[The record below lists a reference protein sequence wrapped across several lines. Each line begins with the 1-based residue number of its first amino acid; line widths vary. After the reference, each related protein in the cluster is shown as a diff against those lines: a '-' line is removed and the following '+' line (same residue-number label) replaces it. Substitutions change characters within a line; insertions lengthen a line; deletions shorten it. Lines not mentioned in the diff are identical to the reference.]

1 LNTSVIRDKGI
12 SARQDTPPRSIEA
25 SVPLEHERVRPH
37 APRPLLFISDL
48 HLSEAIPRTVAA
60 FEHFVRVTANSA
72 DSVFILGDLFEY
84 WIGDDM
90 LAADPFAAQ
99 MAALMHTLSER
110 GIALYI
116 MHGNRDFL
124 LGKRFMKAAGAIWL
138 PDPFVMTAFGAR
150 IVLAHGDALCTAD
163 RKYQTFRR
171 VARWRAAQWLFLA
184 WPLKWRRALAERMRS
199 ASAEGRTVRPP
210 SPLYDVTREGVA
222 ALFKSSRTTTMIH
235 GHTHK
240 PARHHETGGTR
251 WVLPDWDLDHGTRRG
266 GYLRIDAEGIH
277 AFPLD

>member
-1 LNTSVIRDKGI
+1 LSTTLFIRGKG
-12 SARQDTPPRSIEA
+12 AAGRQDELRSVTAGGRGE
-25 SVPLEHERVRPH
+25 VDHTGPH

-60 FEHFVRVTANSA
+60 FDHFVRVTANSA

-90 LAADPFAAQ
+90 LAADPFATR
-99 MAALMHTLSER
+99 MASLMRTLSER

-163 RKYQTFRR
+163 HKYQTFRR
-171 VARWRAAQWLFLA
+171 FARNRAAQLLFLV
-184 WPLKWRRALAERMRS
+184 WPFKWRRALAERMRS
-199 ASAEGRTVRPP
+199 TSEQGRTKPV
-210 SPLYDVTREGVA
+210 SPLYDVTREGVET
-222 ALFKSSRTTTMIH
+222 LFKLSHTTTMIH
-235 GHTHK
+235 GHTHR
-240 PARHHETGGTR
+240 PAHHQEPSGTR
-251 WVLPDWDLDHGTRRG
+251 WVLPDWDLDHGKRRG
-266 GYLRIDAEGIH
+266 GYLRIDAEGIR
-277 AFPLD
+277 ALPLD

>member
-1 LNTSVIRDKGI
+1 LN
-12 SARQDTPPRSIEA
+12 ANLLRQKNAVGRPNTPRNVLVR
-25 SVPLEHERVRPH
+25 VPDDVRETRPH

-48 HLSEAIPRTVAA
+48 HLSEAIPHTVAA
-60 FEHFVRVTANSA
+60 FDHFIRVTANSA

-90 LAADPFAAQ
+90 LAADAFAAR

-138 PDPFVMTAFGAR
+138 PDPFVMTVFGSR

-171 VARWRAAQWLFLA
+171 FARSRAVQLLFLA
-184 WPLKWRRALAERMRS
+184 WPFQWRRALAERMRR
-199 ASAEGRTVRPP
+199 ASDEGRVRPV
-210 SPLYDVTREGVA
+210 SPRYDVTSAGVEK
-222 ALFKSSRTTTMIH
+222 LFKASQAATMIH
-235 GHTHK
+235 GHTHR
-240 PARHHETGGTR
+240 PASHQEHGGTR
-251 WVLPDWDLDHGTRRG
+251 WVLADWDLDHGRQRG
-266 GYLRIDAEGIH
+266 GYLRVDAEGIR
-277 AFPLD
+277 AFPLG

>member
-1 LNTSVIRDKGI
+1 MTALKEKGTSML
-12 SARQDTPPRSIEA
+12 QETPPRSVA
-25 SVPLEHERVRPH
+25 AGVPRERQRPQ
-37 APRPLLFISDL
+37 APRPMLFVSDL

-60 FEHFVRVTANSA
+60 FEHFVRRTADSA

-90 LAADPFAAQ
+90 LAADPFSAR
-99 MAALMHTLSER
+99 MAALLHTLTER
-110 GIALYI
+110 GIALYV

-138 PDPFVMTAFGAR
+138 PDPFVMTAFGSR

-163 RKYQTFRR
+163 RGYQRFRR
-171 VARWRAAQWLFLA
+171 LARSRAAQLLFLV
-184 WPLKWRRALAERMRS
+184 WPFKWRRALAERMRS
-199 ASAEGRTVRPP
+199 ASEEGRVRPV
-210 SPLYDVTREGVA
+210 SPLYDVTREGVE

-240 PARHHETGGTR
+240 PAHHQEAGGTR
-251 WVLPDWDLDHGTRRG
+251 WVLPDWDLDHGKRRG
-266 GYLRIDAEGIH
+266 GYLRIDAEGIR
-277 AFPLD
+277 ALPLD